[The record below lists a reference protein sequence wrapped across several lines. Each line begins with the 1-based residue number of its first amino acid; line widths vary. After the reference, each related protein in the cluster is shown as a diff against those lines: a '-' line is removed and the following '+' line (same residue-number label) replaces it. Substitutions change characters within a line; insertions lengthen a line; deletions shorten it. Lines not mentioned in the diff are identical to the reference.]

1 MLAIPTANE
10 NGKNAERE
18 IERAR
23 REMEKGTQ
31 AKRKALWFY
40 AFHRRYHIH
49 SYCLFAICKWK
60 NEVLDI
66 LFIRVWN
73 ASIETA
79 SAGIKKREN
88 YTQTNSGSGW
98 EFMASKNEY
107 INRSFISLFVF
118 SALFL
123 TPFQSLSY
131 YLSSSFA
138 HSYRILLDFDAVFCR
153 CVCFFFV
160 NVCINDVV
168 HGKGS

>member
-10 NGKNAERE
+10 NEKKRNTAKQRKRE
-18 IERAR
+18 R
-23 REMEKGTQ
+23 REMEKNTQ

-60 NEVLDI
+60 NKVLDI
-66 LFIRVWN
+66 PFIRVWN

-79 SAGIKKREN
+79 SAGKKEN

-107 INRSFISLFVF
+107 INLSFISLFVF

-123 TPFQSLSY
+123 TPILSLSL
-131 YLSSSFA
+131 YLSHSRSFL
-138 HSYRILLDFDAVFCR
+138 SRTTSFRRYFLS
-153 CVCFFFV
+153 VCLFLF
-160 NVCINDVV
+160 
-168 HGKGS
+168 S